1 MKVVPASR
9 GWQWLSLGWRLFKRS
24 PLAWIGLVLGY
35 WLLIALIN
43 EIPMLGAAIST
54 LLLPAFSVSFM
65 EACAAA
71 ESGTRPSLRMVFD
84 GFRKRFST
92 LLVVG
97 GLYLISIL
105 MVLGIASLVD
115 GGTLFRWIVRGISP
129 PESAISNGSVLGAL
143 LLASGIATPAFMA
156 FWFAPVLAAWR
167 DMGAAQSMFYSF
179 FASLQNWRAFAIYA
193 IVIAI
198 AGLVFSLA
206 ITVLAVAA
214 RGNPAIMRG
223 LMLGL
228 TIGLLPTIFASFFY
242 SYQDIFG
249 MDEDQN
255 SGTPGGDRVDTPPI
269 PPEPESNT

>member
-1 MKVVPASR
+1 MGMRVVPASR
-9 GWQWLSLGWRLFKRS
+9 GWQWLLLGWRLFKRS
-24 PLAWIGLVLGY
+24 PLGWIGLVLGY

-43 EIPMLGAAIST
+43 EIPVIGAAIST

-65 EACAAA
+65 AACAAA

-97 GLYLISIL
+97 GLYLISI
-105 MVLGIASLVD
+105 MIVLGMASLID
-115 GGTLFRWIVRGISP
+115 GGTLFRWIVRGVSP
-129 PESAISNGSVLGAL
+129 PESAIANGSVLGAL
-143 LLASGIATPAFMA
+143 LLASVIATPAFMA
-156 FWFAPVLAAWR
+156 FWFAPVLSAWR

-179 FASLQNWRAFAIYA
+179 FASLQNWRAFAVYGMA
-193 IVIAI
+193 VAA

-206 ITVLAVAA
+206 ITVLAIAV
-214 RGNPAIMRG
+214 RGNAAVMRG

-249 MDEDQN
+249 TDKGADP
-255 SGTPGGDRVDTPPI
+255 GTPTSDQAATETMPPQ
-269 PPEPESNT
+269 P